1 MFATVRK
8 MLHRLTAIF
17 SKLNSIMRQLLI
29 LCCCVWALVACDN
42 KAPTTNLSFAN
53 TDITGADF
61 GRDFE
66 LTDHTG
72 QRRSLADYRGK
83 VVALFFGFAQCPDI
97 CPTTL
102 SDLAQVKQQL
112 GADGDKLQVLFI
124 TLDPQRDTQEILA
137 SFVPA
142 FDPSFVAL
150 RGTQAEIDKVT
161 KDFKVFAQKVP
172 GKDGGAYTIDHTAA
186 TYVYDPQ
193 GRLRLFVRHGQVAS
207 LTADIKQLM
216 GAAN

>member
-1 MFATVRK
+1 
-8 MLHRLTAIF
+8 
-17 SKLNSIMRQLLI
+17 MRRLLI
-29 LCCCVWALVACDN
+29 LLCCLCALVACDSKTSAP
-42 KAPTTNLSFAN
+42 KASFAN
-53 TDITGADF
+53 TDITGSDF
-61 GRDFE
+61 GRDFS

-72 QRRSLADYRGK
+72 QRRTLADYRGK

-112 GADGDKLQVLFI
+112 GTDGDKLQVLFI
-124 TLDPQRDTQEILA
+124 TVDPERDTQDVLA

-150 RGTQAEIDKVT
+150 RGNKAETDKVT
-161 KDFKVFAQKVP
+161 KDFKVFAQKVA

-186 TYVYDPQ
+186 TYLYDTQ
-193 GRLRLFVRHGQVAS
+193 GRIRLFVRHGQTAS
-207 LTADIKQLM
+207 LLQDIKRLID
-216 GAAN
+216 GA

>member
-1 MFATVRK
+1 MR
-8 MLHRLTAIF
+8 RL
-17 SKLNSIMRQLLI
+17 LLL
-29 LCCCVWALVACDN
+29 LCCLCALVACDTKTSAP
-42 KAPTTNLSFAN
+42 KASFGN
-53 TDITGADF
+53 TDITGSDF

-72 QRRSLADYRGK
+72 QRRTLADYRGK

-112 GADGDKLQVLFI
+112 GPDGDKLQVLFI
-124 TLDPQRDTQEILA
+124 TVDPERDTQEILA

-150 RGTQAEIDKVT
+150 RGDKAEIDKVT
-161 KDFKVFAQKVP
+161 KDFKVFAQKVA

-186 TYVYDPQ
+186 TYVYDTQ
-193 GRLRLFVRHGQVAS
+193 GRMRLFVRHGQTIS
-207 LTADIKQLM
+207 LVGDIKKLI
-216 GAAN
+216 AEAR

>member
-1 MFATVRK
+1 MIYGCLFAMR
-8 MLHRLTAIF
+8 RLF
-17 SKLNSIMRQLLI
+17 LL
-29 LCCCVWALVACDN
+29 LCCVSALVACDS
-42 KAPTTNLSFAN
+42 KVPAPKVSFAN
-53 TDITGADF
+53 TDITGSDF

-72 QRRSLADYRGK
+72 KRRSLADYRGK

-112 GADGDKLQVLFI
+112 GNDGNKLQVLFI
-124 TLDPQRDTQEILA
+124 TVDPERDTQDVLA
-137 SFVPA
+137 GFVPA

-150 RGTQAEIDKVT
+150 RGDKAETDKVT
-161 KDFKVFAQKVP
+161 KDFKVFAQKVA

-186 TYVYDPQ
+186 TYLYDPQ
-193 GRLRLFVRHGQVAS
+193 GRLRLFVRHGQTLS
-207 LTADIKQLM
+207 LVADIKQLLSR
-216 GAAN
+216 

>member
-1 MFATVRK
+1 
-8 MLHRLTAIF
+8 
-17 SKLNSIMRQLLI
+17 MRRLLI
-29 LCCCVWALVACDN
+29 VLCCLCTLVACDTKTSAP
-42 KAPTTNLSFAN
+42 KASFAN
-53 TDITGADF
+53 TDITGSDF

-72 QRRSLADYRGK
+72 QRRTLADYRGK

-102 SDLAQVKQQL
+102 SDLVQVKQQL
-112 GADGDKLQVLFI
+112 GTDGDKLQVLFI
-124 TLDPQRDTQEILA
+124 TVDPERDTQDVLA

-142 FDPSFVAL
+142 FDSSFVAL
-150 RGTQAEIDKVT
+150 RGDKAETDKVT
-161 KDFKVFAQKVP
+161 KDFKVFAQKVA

-193 GRLRLFVRHGQVAS
+193 GRIRLFVRHGQTLS
-207 LTADIKQLM
+207 LVGDVKQLITE
-216 GAAN
+216 AR

>member
-1 MFATVRK
+1 MMR
-8 MLHRLTAIF
+8 RLFI
-17 SKLNSIMRQLLI
+17 LLFC
-29 LCCCVWALVACDN
+29 LGALVACDSKTSAP
-42 KAPTTNLSFAN
+42 KASFAN
-53 TDITGADF
+53 TDITGSDF
-61 GRDFE
+61 GRDFS

-72 QRRSLADYRGK
+72 QRRTLADYRGK

-124 TLDPQRDTQEILA
+124 TVDPERDTQEVLA
-137 SFVPA
+137 GFVPA

-150 RGTQAEIDKVT
+150 RGSKDEIEKVT
-161 KDFKVFAQKVP
+161 KDFKVFAQKVA

-186 TYVYDPQ
+186 TYVYDTQ
-193 GRLRLFVRHGQVAS
+193 GRIRLFVRHGQTIHLAE
-207 LTADIKQLM
+207 DIKQLA
-216 GAAN
+216 GGR

>member
-1 MFATVRK
+1 M
-8 MLHRLTAIF
+8 HRL
-17 SKLNSIMRQLLI
+17 LLL
-29 LCCCVWALVACDN
+29 LCCLCALVACDSKTSAP
-42 KAPTTNLSFAN
+42 KASFAN
-53 TDITGADF
+53 TDITGSDI

-72 QRRSLADYRGK
+72 QRRTLADYRGK

-112 GADGDKLQVLFI
+112 GSDGDKLQVLFI
-124 TLDPQRDTQEILA
+124 TVDPERDTQDVLA

-150 RGTQAEIDKVT
+150 RGNKAEIDKVT
-161 KDFKVFAQKVP
+161 KDFKIFAQKVA

-193 GRLRLFVRHGQVAS
+193 GRIRLFVRHGQTLS
-207 LTADIKQLM
+207 LVGDVKQLI
-216 GAAN
+216 AEAR

>member
-1 MFATVRK
+1 
-8 MLHRLTAIF
+8 
-17 SKLNSIMRQLLI
+17 MRRLLI
-29 LCCCVWALVACDN
+29 VLCCLCALVACDSKTSAP
-42 KAPTTNLSFAN
+42 KASFAN
-53 TDITGADF
+53 TDITGSDI

-72 QRRSLADYRGK
+72 QRRTLADYRGK

-102 SDLAQVKQQL
+102 SDLTQVKQQL
-112 GADGDKLQVLFI
+112 GTDGDKLQVLFI
-124 TLDPQRDTQEILA
+124 TVDPERDTQEILA

-150 RGTQAEIDKVT
+150 RGDKAEIDKVT
-161 KDFKVFAQKVP
+161 KDFKVFAQKVA

-186 TYVYDPQ
+186 TYVYDTQ
-193 GRLRLFVRHGQVAS
+193 GRMRLFVRHGQTLS
-207 LTADIKQLM
+207 LVGDIKKLI
-216 GAAN
+216 AEAR